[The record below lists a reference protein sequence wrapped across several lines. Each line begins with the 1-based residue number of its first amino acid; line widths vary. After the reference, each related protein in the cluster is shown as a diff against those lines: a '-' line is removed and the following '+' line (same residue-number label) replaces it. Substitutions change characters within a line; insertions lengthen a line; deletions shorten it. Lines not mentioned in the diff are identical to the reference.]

1 MQYKSRLIAVER
13 NHFASVLVAAERGT
27 PPPARAVASLD
38 SSSSSSLLDLVVVLL
53 LPVLVVLLRLRSSSV
68 GLGQRHGGGAAPR
81 VERGTPPP
89 ARAVASLDSSSS
101 SSLLDLVVVLLDLV
115 VVLLDLVL
123 VLRLR
128 SSSVGLGQRPGG
140 GAAPRVWSVAL
151 LRPRA
156 PSPAGLPLFLA
167 PRPRRRRPPPRP
179 RPPPT
184 PQVLLH
190 GARPVAWCE
199 GRGVDLPRNSSA
211 WQYLGVGLVEVL
223 RRERSARLRRVVVAV
238 VVIAAPSWCVS
249 GRRAGE
255 ASQSCSD
262 VST

>member
-13 NHFASVLVAAERGT
+13 NHFASVLVAA
-27 PPPARAVASLD
+27 
-38 SSSSSSLLDLVVVLL
+38 
-53 LPVLVVLLRLRSSSV
+53 
-68 GLGQRHGGGAAPR
+68 
-81 VERGTPPP
+81 ERGTPPP

-249 GRRAGE
+249 SSGPGGRAASGRGE
-255 ASQSCSD
+255 SELQ
-262 VST
+262 